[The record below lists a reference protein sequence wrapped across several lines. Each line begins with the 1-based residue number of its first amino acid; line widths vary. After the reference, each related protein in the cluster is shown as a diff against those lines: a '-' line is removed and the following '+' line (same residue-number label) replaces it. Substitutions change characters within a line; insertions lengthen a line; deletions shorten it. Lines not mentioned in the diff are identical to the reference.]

1 VSEQAREQQ
10 DAADEVRAFTMA
22 ALAADLGVLRTTGAV
37 SRGRHTVT
45 LFFEGRELKSYG
57 EYVLAAELVVGR
69 VYFSIGCVDADMVV
83 PHLDPLVFLGRNLDP
98 EQPGLYFQDA
108 SSYLAGERW
117 NEADWEDSLPPDELP
132 ALWHGRTCEFHVLPE
147 GDYSGV
153 FEYEKA
159 LDQLLACSLRRN
171 GWDGQVRPVKVPQDP
186 SGD

>member
-1 VSEQAREQQ
+1 
-10 DAADEVRAFTMA
+10 MA

-37 SRGRHTVT
+37 SWDRQSVT
-45 LFFEGRELKSYG
+45 LLFESRELKSYG
-57 EYVLAAELVVGR
+57 EYVRAGELVVGR
-69 VYFSIGCVDADMVV
+69 VYFSMGCVDADMAV
-83 PHLDPLVFLGRNLDP
+83 PQLDPLVFLGRNLDP

-108 SSYLAGERW
+108 GSYLAGERW
-117 NEADWEDSLPPDELP
+117 NQSDWTESGPREELP
-132 ALWHGRTCEFHVLPE
+132 ALWHGRTCEFHVAPE

-171 GWDGQVRPVKVPQDP
+171 AWDGQVRPLKVPPEP